1 MNILIDRRFE
11 KDTDKIRDRNLLIKL
26 ADIIEQVRN
35 SPNFESIHN
44 FKKMQGSNNYYRIR
58 IGDYRIGII
67 LSGNTVTF
75 IRFLHRKEIYRVFP

>member
-35 SPNFESIHN
+35 SPNFESIRN